1 MRAVLGVVSLLVALA
16 VVAFV
21 AKTQLR
27 AAFIARPAAL
37 SAPGG
42 TVASEAKTVEEKAR
56 ADVTRALQEGARRTE
71 DADR

>member
-1 MRAVLGVVSLLVALA
+1 MRAVFGIVSLLVVLA

-27 AAFIARPAAL
+27 TVAVAHGGGASAPAATV
-37 SAPGG
+37 SGAP
-42 TVASEAKTVEEKAR
+42 ANVEEKAR
-56 ADVTRALQEGARRTE
+56 ADVSRALQDGAKRNE

>member
-16 VVAFV
+16 VGAFV

-27 AAFIARPAAL
+27 TPAVAGPAAV
-37 SAPGG
+37 SASGG
-42 TVASEAKTVEEKAR
+42 SVASEAKAVEEKAG
-56 ADVTRALQEGARRTE
+56 ADVTRALQEGARRNE